1 MQGLPELKRD
11 GDTVLASYTSELLY
25 NQSNTSRAN
34 SVLEQMR
41 VIPEFMKELQENP
54 EKARAKFDEIRMY
67 CEYDINII
75 GQ

>member
-34 SVLEQMR
+34 SVFEQMR
-41 VIPEFMKELQENP
+41 VIPELVRELHENP
-54 EKARAKFDEIRMY
+54 EKARAKFDEIRTY
-67 CEYDINII
+67 REYNIDYI
-75 GQ
+75 G